1 MAISST
7 QADAFSDGDL
17 GVFQYLAGSLSG
29 GFRRLQDLRNLELE
43 SEVVERRQAES
54 AVKVSL
60 AVQRVSNVFLR
71 MESEDDWDYV
81 VLHCQREVENVIDCD
96 GFGINFVD
104 METNTFDPRWADDDD
119 SILRGKSND
128 LPAAIREA
136 IESNIP
142 IYRRNQHEIE
152 QLGGVAHPERLSI
165 IDVPFNGGTIAIN
178 SRREEA
184 FSPQDIEIL
193 QQFAQVISEANRRLQ
208 DIQLLDSHERQ
219 LHQAQMMEAIGQLA
233 AGIAHNFNNMLQDI
247 MGNLFL
253 ATREA
258 VSDSQ
263 REMLEIA
270 DTAARRAAGMLRQ
283 LLTFSHPGSQ
293 RRLESIDPGT
303 RLADVVEMGRR
314 TFDRRIDLTLDIA
327 EDLPA
332 IEVDSG
338 QFEQVALNVL
348 INARDAVMD
357 LQDRTPKIHVAMDQY
372 TDPADEKCYLR
383 IRTTDNGAGMDAD
396 TRARIGE
403 PFFTTKTVDKC
414 TGLGLSTVYSIGR
427 LCCMNPFLK

>member
-1 MAISST
+1 LAISST

-303 RLADVVEMGRR
+303 RL
-314 TFDRRIDLTLDIA
+314 IDLTLDIA